1 MADTKV
7 YDTLIVGAGFT
18 GIGTA
23 IKLTQ
28 AGVDDFV
35 ILEREDRVGGTWR
48 DNTYPGAA
56 CDVPSLLYSFSF
68 VKNPNW
74 SRAYSPAGEICEHIE
89 GMVDA
94 FDLRR
99 RIQFGVEVN
108 KLDFDE
114 DEGVWTLTTL
124 ARKRFRARCPTTNGR
139 TSAVSTA
146 TRATRSTVRAGTMT
160 TTSPE
165 SE

>member
-1 MADTKV
+1 MSRRLDMTRALNGRRGRGKV

-28 AGVDDFV
+28 AGVDDFA

-56 CDVPSLLYSFSF
+56 CDIPSLLYSFSF
-68 VKNPNW
+68 VANPTW
-74 SRAYSPAGEICEHIE
+74 SRAYSPAEEIRRHIE
-89 GMVDA
+89 AMVEE
-94 FDLRR
+94 FDLTR

-108 KLDFDE
+108 GLTFNE
-114 DEGVWTLTTL
+114 DDGTWTIKTKG
-124 ARKRFRARCPTTNGR
+124 RKTFRAR
-139 TSAVSTA
+139 
-146 TRATRSTVRAGTMT
+146 
-160 TTSPE
+160 
-165 SE
+165 